1 MRGFLRCAT
10 DDETVRRFGRNDD
23 LFFSIFEH
31 RVNLRGQVCSG
42 SVLAVAAFDGVE
54 EFGGVVADAVFEDDF
69 DFFDVVDVGGGVAVD
84 DDEVGVF
91 AGGDAADGRL
101 LPS

>member
-1 MRGFLRCAT
+1 MGHPGFVLGWR
-10 DDETVRRFGRNDD
+10 
-23 LFFSIFEH
+23 LHFE
-31 RVNLRGQVCSG
+31 LYGG
-42 SVLAVAAFDGVE
+42 PGLVLAVAAFDGVE

-91 AGGDAADGRL
+91 AWGDAADG
-101 LPS
+101 

>member
-1 MRGFLRCAT
+1 MPEL
-10 DDETVRRFGRNDD
+10 
-23 LFFSIFEH
+23 
-31 RVNLRGQVCSG
+31 
-42 SVLAVAAFDGVE
+42 VLAVAAFDGVE

-91 AGGDAADGRL
+91 AGGDGADGGL
-101 LPS
+101 FAL